1 MVLLN
6 LPKVTEVNRFLPK
19 KSIYSK
25 FNVSVKD
32 RDLFDAG
39 VKKITISNEISASSI
54 NVSAGDSVGSIYVVH
69 ILLKSLDFDERLIS
83 KLAKW
88 IDQRILFVLEFEGRS
103 KLAVNHVKLLL
114 SDWSSSDDLSINI
127 SGLSL
132 DSVWE
137 GIVAQ
142 VGQVRL
148 VSGCSLDEQI
158 VIEDKKQRLVKQ
170 IELLEKQAR
179 SEKQPKKKFELV
191 QLIRK
196 MKTEMEGAVND
207 K

>member
-1 MVLLN
+1 MLN

-39 VKKITISNEISASSI
+39 VKKITISNQISASSI

-69 ILLKSLDFDERLIS
+69 ILLKSVDFDERLIS

-103 KLAVNHVKLLL
+103 RLAVNHVKLLL
-114 SDWSSSDDLSINI
+114 SDWSACDDLSIKI

-158 VIEDKKQRLVKQ
+158 VIEDKKHRLAKQ

-179 SEKQPKKKFELV
+179 SERQPKKKFELV
-191 QLIRK
+191 QKI
-196 MKTEMEGAVND
+196 KTLEAELRAGE
-207 K
+207 KT

>member
-1 MVLLN
+1 MLN

-19 KSIYSK
+19 KNIYSK

-32 RDLFDAG
+32 RELFDAG
-39 VKKITISNEISASSI
+39 VKKITISNQISAGSI
-54 NVSAGDSVGSIYVVH
+54 NVSPGVSVSSIYVVH
-69 ILLKSLDFDERLIS
+69 ILLKSVDFDERLIS

-88 IDQRILFVLEFEGRS
+88 IDQRILFVLEFEGKSR
-103 KLAVNHVKLLL
+103 LAVNHVKLLL
-114 SDWSSSDDLSINI
+114 SDWSASDDISINI

-142 VGQVRL
+142 VGQVRIDP
-148 VSGCSLDEQI
+148 SCSLDEQI

-191 QLIRK
+191 QDIRK
-196 MKTEMEGAVND
+196 LKSEMEDLV
-207 K
+207 